1 MSRFMHSKRHVYADN
16 AATTRLDPLALE
28 AMLPFLRE
36 SYGNPSSLYSFGKSA
51 RKAVETAREQIAECV
66 GARPQEILFTSGGT
80 ESDNWAIKGAAWA
93 NRDRGTHLITSAIE
107 HSAVLNS
114 CAALEREGFLI
125 TRLPVD
131 EQGTVS
137 TTELEDSIT
146 PRTVLV
152 SVMLANNEIGTIQDI
167 PDLADAAR
175 RRGAMFHTDAVQA
188 VGHIPINV
196 SDLGV
201 DLLSASAHKFN
212 GPKGVGFLCRRNGVV
227 VPPYIDGGH
236 QEGGSRSGTENVAG
250 IVGMACALTNR
261 VASLPDTM
269 SSLCEMNDLIAELVG
284 QAVPEARFS
293 GHPTRRLPG
302 LTSLSIPDISAE
314 SLLHLLDLRGISVST
329 GAACNAGST
338 VVSHVL
344 RAIGL
349 PDAHA
354 GGTIR
359 VSFGIDNTLDD
370 ARSVADGIAALW
382 TRL

>member
-212 GPKGVGFLCRRNGVV
+212 GPKGGGFLCRRNGVV

>member
-1 MSRFMHSKRHVYADN
+1 MHSKRHVYADN

>member
-152 SVMLANNEIGTIQDI
+152 SVMLANSEIGTIQDI